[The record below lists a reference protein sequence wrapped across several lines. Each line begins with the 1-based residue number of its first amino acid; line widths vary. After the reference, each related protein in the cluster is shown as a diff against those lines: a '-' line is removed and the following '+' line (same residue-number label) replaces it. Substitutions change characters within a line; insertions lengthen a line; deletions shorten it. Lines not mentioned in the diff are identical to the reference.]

1 MFALPVYTPPDF
13 SHPDLAASPAARF
26 KPAPADALLPD
37 DFHATSNHPEYVHLG
52 GGHWLLAPES
62 RMDAV
67 LVLKDQ
73 RLEVLEPRRI
83 RKGDPVAIGRSENG
97 EEGIYV
103 HTTGFG
109 SPVEQRGKFSFRSHG
124 SREAPF
130 SRCYDELY
138 QILRHDRQH
147 GHIVWVLGPAVAFD
161 RDSRDAM
168 RFMVEQGYCHA
179 LVAGNALATHDL
191 EAAFFGT
198 GLGQDIY
205 TQAVQPGGHYNHLET
220 INRVQGCGSI
230 RQAIQSLEVKDG
242 IMAACVER
250 KIPYVLAGS
259 IRDDGPLPGVVTDTG
274 RAQDAMRVHAR
285 RATTIIALATQLH
298 SIAFGNLAPGYQVAT
313 DGSVRPVY
321 FYVVDMTEFSVGKL
335 ANRGSLQA
343 VPILTNV
350 QDFMVNLRR
359 NLA

>member
-13 SHPDLAASPAARF
+13 NRPDLAASPAARF
-26 KPAPADALLPD
+26 KPARADGLLPD
-37 DFHATSNHPEYVHLG
+37 DFHATSNYPEYVHLG
-52 GGHWLLAPES
+52 DGRWLLAPES

-109 SPVEQRGKFSFRSHG
+109 LPVEQRGKFSFRSHG

-179 LVAGNALATHDL
+179 LMAGNALATHDL

-205 TQAVQPGGHYNHLET
+205 TQAVRPGGHYNHLET

-230 RQAIQSLEVKDG
+230 RQAIQDLGVRDG

-259 IRDDGPLPGVVTDTG
+259 IRDDGPLPGVVTGAAEWITMPRSSAGRVVGASASVSISGMRARSRRSAEITSRSAAAKMSISEARSPWAARLMTG
-274 RAQDAMRVHAR
+274 QR
-285 RATTIIALATQLH
+285 RA
-298 SIAFGNLAPGYQVAT
+298 SR
-313 DGSVRPVY
+313 S
-321 FYVVDMTEFSVGKL
+321 M
-335 ANRGSLQA
+335 
-343 VPILTNV
+343 
-350 QDFMVNLRR
+350 LRIGR
-359 NLA
+359 